1 MAEALRL
8 EVQGFLR
15 QQLPISSPLPLSLPL
30 KDLTEL
36 EAAEQ
41 ILQSEDARHAMVSK
55 CVSFNTHI
63 VHSTQNANLK
73 KKKSFQERL
82 KNRRFCFCNLSMF
95 YANIFLTP

>member
-1 MAEALRL
+1 MAKTLAELVSEVKALRL

-15 QQLPISSPLPLSLPL
+15 RQLPISSPLPLSLPL

-55 CVSFNTHI
+55 CFSFNTHI
-63 VHSTQNANLK
+63 VHSTQNAHLK
-73 KKKSFQERL
+73 KKKF
-82 KNRRFCFCNLSMF
+82 
-95 YANIFLTP
+95 